1 VTGRWWQRWGPRAAW
16 GGVATGVVVWGLA
29 VVLGLRRPAAG
40 EQLILSDVVWA
51 VSFGGFLVV
60 GGLLAAKHPR
70 NPVGWCFVTGVIAL
84 GTGVA
89 ASEYVAE
96 PTRAGAGWVAAFGQL
111 CFALGL
117 PLLTG
122 VWLALFPDGRPV
134 GRRWRWLVPG
144 MLVVGVVFAVT
155 QALVPALGNSGL
167 PVAQPTVLAGAA
179 ELGSRVAAVVAPT
192 LLALVLVS
200 VVSVVVRYRRGSATE
215 RAQLRWPLW
224 VVGLVA
230 LLVLGAVVADRVLG
244 TGSGVAQLLGY
255 LAFVSGTVGLSAAVA
270 ISIARYRLY
279 DIDRLVSR
287 TVSYAALTVLLL
299 ALYTTGVLAFEL
311 LLQPRLG
318 STHDLVVAVS
328 TLLVAAA
335 FQPLRR
341 RLQQAVDRRFDR
353 RRIDLTDA
361 VEAYN
366 RRLRDELD
374 LQVATEDLRRY
385 VLALLAP
392 SSAGVLLLD
401 GPGRRAVEAADAV
414 ASGRRWPSTA
424 SVTVSE
430 RRVD

>member
-1 VTGRWWQRWGPRAAW
+1 VTGRGWRGWATRVAW
-16 GGVATGVVVWGLA
+16 SGVAVGVVVWGLA

-40 EQLILSDVVWA
+40 EQLILADVVWA
-51 VSFGGFLVV
+51 VSFAGFLVV
-60 GGLLAAKHPR
+60 GGLLAARHPR
-70 NPVGWCFVTGVIAL
+70 NPIGWCFVTGVIAV

-89 ASEYVAE
+89 AGEYVAE
-96 PTRAGAGWVAAFGQL
+96 TTRAATGWVAAAGQL
-111 CFALGL
+111 CFALGI

-134 GRRWRWLVPG
+134 GRRWRWLVPA
-144 MLVVGVVFAVT
+144 MLAVAAVFAVT
-155 QALVPALGNSGL
+155 QAFLPASGNSGM
-167 PVAQPTVLAGAA
+167 PVAQPAVLAAAA
-179 ELGSRVAAVVAPT
+179 ELGSRAAAFVGPILVALIVVSA
-192 LLALVLVS
+192 A
-200 VVSVVVRYRRGSATE
+200 SVVVRYRRGSATE
-215 RAQLRWPLW
+215 RAQLRWLLW

-230 LLVLGAVVADRVLG
+230 LLILGAVVADRVLG
-244 TGSGVAQLLGY
+244 VGSQIGELLGY

-270 ISIARYRLY
+270 IAIARYRLY

-311 LLQPRLG
+311 LLQPLLG

-335 FQPLRR
+335 FRPLRR

-401 GPGRRAVEAADAV
+401 GPGRRAGQAVDAV
-414 ASGRRWPSTA
+414 ARVRGRRS
-424 SVTVSE
+424 SVTVTVPE
-430 RRVD
+430 RCAD